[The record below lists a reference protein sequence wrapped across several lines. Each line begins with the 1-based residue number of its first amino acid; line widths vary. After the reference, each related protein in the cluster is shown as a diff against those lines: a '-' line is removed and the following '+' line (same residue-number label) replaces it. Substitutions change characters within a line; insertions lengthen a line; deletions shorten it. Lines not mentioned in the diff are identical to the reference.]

1 MMKLDNM
8 WLTERDKMKLFID
21 STQKI
26 FVAALLNDNNTIE
39 YKVITETKYKVEEI
53 INFFD
58 KLSKLDSIKEIYI
71 NLGPGSFTGSR
82 IALLYVRTLS
92 QLNSNINI
100 FTTNSYELL
109 DKQNHSNAKSIFY
122 INATK
127 TKSYSLSKN
136 KVEIIDKVFC
146 ESQINYEEIL
156 NNFSFYQSIFVLS
169 SFKNIQPI
177 YASNPQIGEVKK

>member
-1 MMKLDNM
+1 MMKLENI
-8 WLTERDKMKLFID
+8 WLTERNKMKLFID
-21 STQKI
+21 STQKV
-26 FVAALLNDNNTIE
+26 FVAALLNDNNIIE

-58 KLSKLDSIKEIYI
+58 NLSKFNWIKEIYI

-92 QLNSNINI
+92 QLNSNIKM
-100 FTTNSYELL
+100 FVTNSYELL
-109 DKQNHSNAKSIFY
+109 DKQNRSSTKSVFY

-136 KVEIIDKVFC
+136 KVEIIDKIFD

-156 NNFSFYQSIFVLS
+156 NNFSFYQPIFVLS
-169 SFKNIQPI
+169 SFKDIQPI
-177 YASNPQIGEVKK
+177 YASDPQIGEVKK